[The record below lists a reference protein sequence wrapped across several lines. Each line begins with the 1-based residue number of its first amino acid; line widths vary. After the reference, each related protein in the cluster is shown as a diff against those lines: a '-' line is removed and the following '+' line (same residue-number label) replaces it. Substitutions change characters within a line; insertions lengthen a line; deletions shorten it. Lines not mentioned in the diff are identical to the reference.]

1 MESLDTTEY
10 MLSMK
15 PVDSMGSICF
25 LDSMTC
31 VRDFFDFV
39 DPFVSMDPWIPKSP
53 CIMVFVYDIHG
64 SHSFMISMGASLRV
78 PYGGG
83 LSKDTLIILHH

>member
-1 MESLDTTEY
+1 
-10 MLSMK
+10 
-15 PVDSMGSICF
+15 
-25 LDSMTC
+25 
-31 VRDFFDFV
+31 
-39 DPFVSMDPWIPKSP
+39 MDPWIPKSP
-53 CIMVFVYDIHG
+53 CIMIFVYDIHG